1 VAARRVDIQ
10 SLIADEYRDRL
21 RPGKAEFIAP
31 MLATLTTNYFSDTG
45 WLFERKL
52 DGVRT
57 LAVRGGHG
65 TRLYSRNHKPMNA
78 PYPEIA
84 EALDAQSPVGMVA
97 DGEIVAFDGEQ
108 TSFSMLQAR
117 IGLSDPNRA
126 RATGVPVILYLFDL
140 LVLDGYDLTGLP
152 LRERK
157 RLLSEAVDFEDPIR
171 FSEHRDTDGQAYL
184 KQACASGWE
193 GLIAKRGDATYHPG
207 ARSKDWLKFK
217 CVHEQELVIGGFTD
231 PAGSRTGFGA
241 LLLGYYE
248 DGQLR
253 YAGKVGTGF
262 SDRLLRSLRAR
273 LDELARSESPFADPV
288 RERGAHW
295 VDPALVAEVGFAE
308 WTREHQLRHPR
319 FLGLR
324 DDKAAT
330 DVVREEPPT
339 TDTSNARGQSRVT
352 TDGPHQSG
360 RDPTTDTDE
369 TPATATWAAPTG
381 DELATLDELGAK
393 GRWSIAGREVAVTNL
408 DKVLFPARDGD
419 PAVTKRDLLRY
430 YAQVAPYLLAYLADR
445 PVNLHRFPNGVDT
458 AGFWQKQIPAHA
470 PSWLRRWRNTKVGE
484 NTEEYAI
491 LDSVPSLVWMANYAA
506 VELHP
511 WTARPPNIGEPTWAL
526 IDLDPGT
533 DTTFDQILALARL
546 YRTALD
552 HLKVEAAPKVT
563 GQRGIQIW
571 VPIRPGYTFAD
582 TRAWVQRVSR
592 AVGRTL
598 PDLVSWEWEKDRRG
612 GLARLDYTQNAINKT
627 LVAPFSPR
635 PSSGA
640 PVSMPI
646 TWDELDDPDLRP
658 DRWTIH
664 TALGRLH
671 NTGDPLAPLIGQHQ
685 DLPPL

>member
-1 VAARRVDIQ
+1 VDVQ
-10 SLIADEYRDRL
+10 GLIVEEYRDRL

-31 MLATLTTNYFSDTG
+31 MLATLTTNYFSDAG

-57 LAVRGGHG
+57 ITVSGDRG

-84 EALDAQSPVGMVA
+84 EALDELAPVEMVA

-108 TSFSMLQAR
+108 TSFSKLQAR

-157 RLLSEAVDFEDPIR
+157 RLLGQAVEFEDPIR

-184 KQACASGWE
+184 KQACAAGWE
-193 GLIAKRGDATYHPG
+193 GLIAKRAEATYHPG

-288 RERGAHW
+288 GERGAHW
-295 VDPALVAEVGFAE
+295 VDPELIAEVGFAE

-324 DDKAAT
+324 EDKAAT
-330 DVVREEPPT
+330 EVVREQPST
-339 TDTSNARGQSRVT
+339 SDTSSVRGRARATADGPGRDDGGPDIR
-352 TDGPHQSG
+352 TDGAEAPVLG
-360 RDPTTDTDE
+360 
-369 TPATATWAAPTG
+369 TWVAPTG
-381 DELATLDELGAK
+381 DELAALDELGAK
-393 GRWSIAGREVAVTNL
+393 GRWGVAGREVGVTNL
-408 DKVLFPARDGD
+408 DKVLFPARAED

-430 YAQVAPYLLAYLADR
+430 YAQVGPYLLPYLADR
-445 PVNLHRFPNGVDT
+445 PVNLHRFPNGVDK
-458 AGFWQKQIPAHA
+458 AGFWQKQVPTHA
-470 PSWLRRWRNTKVGE
+470 PAWLTRWRNTKLGE

-491 LDSVPSLVWMANYAA
+491 LDSIPSLVWMANYAA

-511 WTARPPNIGEPTWAL
+511 WTSRPPNIGEPTWAL
-526 IDLDPGT
+526 IDIDPGT
-533 DTTFDQILALARL
+533 DTTFEQVLELARL
-546 YRTALD
+546 YRAALA

-571 VPIRPGYTFAD
+571 VPIRPGYTFTD
-582 TRAWVQRVSR
+582 TRAWVQQVSR
-592 AVGRTL
+592 AVGRTV
-598 PDLVSWEWEKDRRG
+598 PELVSWEWEKDRRR

-635 PSSGA
+635 PFPGA

-646 TWDELDDPDLRP
+646 SWDELDDPNLRP
-658 DRWTIH
+658 DRWTVH
-664 TALGRLH
+664 TALPRLRD
-671 NTGDPLAPLIGQHQ
+671 TGDPLAPLIGRHQ

>member
-1 VAARRVDIQ
+1 MAARRGDVQ
-10 SLIADEYRDRL
+10 GLIGDEYRDRL
-21 RPGKAEFIAP
+21 RPGRAEFVAP
-31 MLATLTTNYFSDTG
+31 MLATLTTSYFSDTG

-57 LAVRGGHG
+57 LAVRGEHG

-84 EALDAQSPVGMVA
+84 EALDAQAPDGMVA

-108 TSFSMLQAR
+108 TSFSTLQAR

-140 LVLDGYDLTGLP
+140 LVLDGHDLTGLP
-152 LRERK
+152 LHERK
-157 RLLSEAVDFEDPIR
+157 RLLRRTIQFADPIR
-171 FSEHRDTDGQAYL
+171 FSEHRHTDGQAYL

-193 GLIAKRGDATYHPG
+193 GLIAKRAEATYHAG

-273 LDELARSESPFADPV
+273 LEELTRSESPFADPV

-295 VDPALVAEVGFAE
+295 VTPELVAEVGFAD
-308 WTREHQLRHPR
+308 WTRDHQLRHSR

-324 DDKAAT
+324 DDKPAT
-330 DVVREEPPT
+330 EVVREDPPPT
-339 TDTSNARGQSRVT
+339 DNRGRATGAETGRHNGGPAANTDLTEA
-352 TDGPHQSG
+352 
-360 RDPTTDTDE
+360 
-369 TPATATWAAPTG
+369 PAPATWAALTG
-381 DELATLDELGAK
+381 DELAALEELGAK

-408 DKVLFPARDGD
+408 DKVLFPARAGD

-430 YAQVAPYLLAYLADR
+430 YAQVAPHLLPYLADR
-445 PVNLHRFPNGVDT
+445 PVNLHRFPDGVDR
-458 AGFWQKQIPAHA
+458 AGFWQKQVPTHA
-470 PSWLRRWRNTKVGE
+470 PAWLTRWHNTEVE
-484 NTEEYAI
+484 QNTEEYAI
-491 LDSVPSLVWMANYAA
+491 LDSVAALVWMANYAA

-511 WTARPPNIGEPTWAL
+511 WTSRPPNVHEPTWAL

-533 DTTFDQILALARL
+533 DTTFDQILELARL
-546 YRTALD
+546 YRTALA
-552 HLKVEAAPKVT
+552 HLGVEAAPKVT

-582 TRAWVQRVSR
+582 TRAWVQQVSK

-598 PDLVSWEWEKDRRG
+598 PELISWEWHKDRRR
-612 GLARLDYTQNAINKT
+612 GLARLDYTQNALNKT

-635 PSSGA
+635 PAPAA

-646 TWDELDDPDLRP
+646 SWDELDDPDLRP

-664 TALGRLH
+664 TALPRLRD
-671 NTGDPLAPLIGQHQ
+671 TGDPLMPLIGRHQ
-685 DLPPL
+685 DLPQL